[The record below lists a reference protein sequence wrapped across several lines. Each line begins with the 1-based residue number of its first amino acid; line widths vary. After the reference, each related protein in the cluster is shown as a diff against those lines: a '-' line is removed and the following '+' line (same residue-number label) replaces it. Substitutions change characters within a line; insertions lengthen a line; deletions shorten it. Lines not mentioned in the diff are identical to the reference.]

1 MSAAVR
7 PASGP
12 AALVEQL
19 VEHFAHTFVGNHH
32 GLAGLTAE
40 EVGPMFLADA
50 FNSGGFAHQQLGQF
64 LTTFG
69 GHNRPVAFTNV
80 LA

>member
-1 MSAAVR
+1 
-7 PASGP
+7 
-12 AALVEQL
+12 
-19 VEHFAHTFVGNHH
+19 
-32 GLAGLTAE
+32 
-40 EVGPMFLADA
+40 MFLADA
-50 FNSGGFAHQQLGQF
+50 FNSGGLAHQQLGQF

>member
-1 MSAAVR
+1 MLSIA
-7 PASGP
+7 
-12 AALVEQL
+12 AALR
-19 VEHFAHTFVGNHH
+19 
-32 GLAGLTAE
+32 
-40 EVGPMFLADA
+40 
-50 FNSGGFAHQQLGQF
+50 HQQLGQF

>member
-1 MSAAVR
+1 MRS
-7 PASGP
+7 
-12 AALVEQL
+12 LEI
-19 VEHFAHTFVGNHH
+19 TM

-40 EVGPMFLADA
+40 EVGPMFLVDA